1 VAGKVK
7 KQSTILGTLGT
18 PNFSSLPFE
27 DFLMSLKIWL
37 DGKLVDEADAK
48 ISVFD
53 HGLLYG
59 DGVFEGIRIY
69 NRKIFEL
76 DAHIRR
82 LYESAKAIRLDVAMS
97 KEKLIKAVEKTVEA
111 NGVIDGY
118 IRLVV
123 TRGVGTLGL
132 NPFVCKDGRLI
143 IIIADNIQLYP
154 EELYEKGIKVISA
167 TTVRNHPLAV
177 PPQVK
182 SMNYLNNILAK
193 IEALDN
199 DVPEA
204 IMYNHEGYVAEATAD
219 NVFIVRDGVIYAP
232 PVEAGALEGI
242 TRNLVIKLAKE
253 EDLQVIEK
261 NLTRFD
267 LYVCDEFFLTGT
279 AAEVIGIV
287 EIDGRVID
295 DGSPGPVT
303 RLLRK
308 KFFKYAHGK

>member
-1 VAGKVK
+1 MG
-7 KQSTILGTLGT
+7 
-18 PNFSSLPFE
+18 
-27 DFLMSLKIWL
+27 LKIWL
-37 DGKLVDEADAK
+37 DDRLVDEAEAK

-53 HGLLYG
+53 HGVLYG
-59 DGVFEGIRIY
+59 DGVFEGIRVY
-69 NRKIFEL
+69 NGRIFEL
-76 DAHIRR
+76 EAHIKRF
-82 LYESAKAIRLDVAMS
+82 YESAKVIRLDVPMS
-97 KEKLIKAVEKTVEA
+97 KSKLIKAIEKTVEA

-132 NPFVCKDGRLI
+132 NPFICEGGRLF
-143 IIIADNIQLYP
+143 IIADNIQLYP
-154 EELYEKGIKVISA
+154 EELYETGMKVISA
-167 TTVRNHPLAV
+167 TTVRNHPLAL

-182 SMNYLNNILAK
+182 SLNYLNSILAK

-219 NVFIVRDGVIYAP
+219 NVFIVRNGVIYTP

-242 TRNLVIKLAKE
+242 TRGIVIKLARE
-253 EDLQVIEK
+253 ENLEVVEK
-261 NLTRFD
+261 NLTRCD
-267 LYVCDEFFLTGT
+267 LYICDEFFLTGT

-287 EIDGRVID
+287 EIDGRVIG
-295 DGSPGPVT
+295 DGKPGLIT

-308 KFFKYAHGK
+308 KFFRYTRRKEK

>member
-1 VAGKVK
+1 MA
-7 KQSTILGTLGT
+7 
-18 PNFSSLPFE
+18 
-27 DFLMSLKIWL
+27 LKIWL
-37 DGKLVDEADAK
+37 NDKLVDQADAK

-69 NRKIFEL
+69 NSRIFEL
-76 DAHIRR
+76 EAHIKR
-82 LYESAKAIRLDVAMS
+82 LYESAKVIRLEVPMS
-97 KEKLIKAVEKTVEA
+97 KDRLIDAVEKTIKA

-123 TRGVGTLGL
+123 TRGIGNLGL
-132 NPFVCKDGRLI
+132 NPFVCENGQLF
-143 IIIADNIQLYP
+143 IIADNIQLYP
-154 EELYEKGIKVISA
+154 EELYETGMKVISA
-167 TTVRNHPLAV
+167 TTVRNHPLAI

-182 SMNYLNNILAK
+182 SLNYLNNILAK

-204 IMYNHEGYVAEATAD
+204 VMYNHEGYVAEATGD
-219 NVFIVRDGVIYAP
+219 NVFIVKNGCIYTP
-232 PVEAGALEGI
+232 PVEAGALGGI
-242 TRNLVIKLAKE
+242 TRSVVVKLAEQENIK
-253 EDLQVIEK
+253 VAEK

-287 EIDGRVID
+287 EIDGRIIG
-295 DGSPGPVT
+295 DGKPGPIT
-303 RLLRK
+303 KLLREN
-308 KFFKYAHGK
+308 FFKYTRRI

>member
-1 VAGKVK
+1 MG
-7 KQSTILGTLGT
+7 
-18 PNFSSLPFE
+18 
-27 DFLMSLKIWL
+27 LKIWL
-37 DGKLVDEADAK
+37 DNKLVDETDAR

-59 DGVFEGIRIY
+59 DGVFEGIRVY
-69 NRKIFEL
+69 NSRVFEL
-76 DAHIRR
+76 EAHIKR
-82 LYESAKAIRLDVAMS
+82 LYESAKAIRLEVPMS
-97 KEKLIKAVEKTVEA
+97 KDKLIRAVEKTTEA

-132 NPFVCKDGRLI
+132 NPFICEGGRLY
-143 IIIADNIQLYP
+143 IIADNIQLYP
-154 EELYEKGIKVISA
+154 EELYEKGMRVISA
-167 TTVRNHPLAV
+167 TTVRNHPLAI

-182 SMNYLNNILAK
+182 SLNYLNNILAK

-204 IMYNHEGYVAEATAD
+204 VMYNHEGYVAEATGD
-219 NVFIVRDGVIYAP
+219 NVFIVKNGVIFTP

-242 TRNLVIKLAKE
+242 TRSIVIKLAKKE
-253 EDLQVIEK
+253 KLEVVEK

-267 LYVCDEFFLTGT
+267 LYNCDEFFLTGT
-279 AAEVIGIV
+279 AAEVIGV
-287 EIDGRVID
+287 VDIDSRIIGA
-295 DGSPGPVT
+295 GKPGPIT

-308 KFFKYAHGK
+308 KFYKYSHGKKS